1 MKALLTEGVSMQFAL
16 RCKGGRGLKF
26 NWNRQ
31 FGDFTTSMFIVG
43 EELPAARP
51 QLKML
56 LPAERKTSR
65 VPQVSLD

>member
-16 RCKGGRGLKF
+16 RCKG
-26 NWNRQ
+26 
-31 FGDFTTSMFIVG
+31 VG
-43 EELPAARP
+43 EELPAARR
-51 QLKML
+51 QLKMV